1 MTSKLG
7 NMKFLNWQIGMK
19 NWSLCK
25 MEDLHENVF
34 KIGPT
39 LAHLVAF
46 LQNIGF

>member
-7 NMKFLNWQIGMK
+7 NMKFLKWQIGIK
-19 NWSLCK
+19 KWSVWK
-25 MEDLHENVF
+25 MENLHENVF

-39 LAHLVAF
+39 LEHLVAS